1 MNAPHA
7 TIRIMALLVF
17 VAVDAVTCSH
27 ARAGSALLNDP
38 SEFMAT
44 QTLITFDEGDFD
56 GRILWPF
63 DVVTDYRGVRFRSIG
78 GATNMP
84 MAAFDPSP
92 PREYGPGGNAGK
104 TILNDLSF
112 YAVGEGLSIT
122 LPGRVTQFGAEFK
135 AVTPGEFTF
144 TLFDR
149 DQQFDIV
156 TVASGPTGQFYSFHA
171 FEHLSSFDRVLVRGP
186 GDLDGRVILDNL
198 RFAAPEPGTL
208 VLLSVGLAGLAAS
221 RWRKRI

>member
-1 MNAPHA
+1 MNAPRV
-7 TIRIMALLVF
+7 TMRIMALFLV
-17 VAVDAVTCSH
+17 VALDAVTCSH
-27 ARAGSALLNDP
+27 ARAGFVLLSDP
-38 SEFMAT
+38 SEFLAT

-63 DVVTDYRGVRFRSIG
+63 DVITNYRGVRFQSIG
-78 GATNMP
+78 GATNSP
-84 MAAFDPSP
+84 QAAFDPSP
-92 PREYGPGGNAGK
+92 PREFGPGGNAGK
-104 TILNDLSF
+104 TILNDSF
-112 YAVGEGLSIT
+112 HAFGEGLSIT
-122 LPGRVTQFGAEFK
+122 LPGRVTQFGAEFL
-135 AVTPGEFTF
+135 AVTPGDFTF

-221 RWRKRI
+221 RRRKVN